1 MRSFHRAVAV
11 SLAALVASG
20 CYTSRVTTKA
30 PLGGGEVHK
39 HQWYALAGLVPL
51 SNTGGIECQN
61 GLSRVEDSFT
71 LVDIA
76 ISVGLALGGALVG
89 SYLCAG
95 GSDAFM
101 LGCAGAGLALMPLA
115 IGSRSLSYVC
125 EAPPSAAPVLGPQG
139 DYPPPPPGGPPPP
152 GAPGTTGPGPAYP
165 PLPAQ

>member
-30 PLGGGEVHK
+30 PLGGGEVRK

-61 GLSRVEDSFT
+61 GLARVEDSFT
-71 LVDIA
+71 LIDIA
-76 ISVGLALGGALVG
+76 ISVGLSLGGALVG
-89 SYLCAG
+89 LAACPYTGDAG
-95 GSDAFM
+95 L
-101 LGCAGAGLALMPLA
+101 LGCTGAGAALMPLLL
-115 IGSRSLSYVC
+115 GSRSLSYVC
-125 EAPPSAAPVLGPQG
+125 EAPPSAGAVIAPQG
-139 DYPPPPPGGPPPP
+139 DYPPLPPPAP

-165 PLPAQ
+165 PLPPQ